1 MRKSNRKSESGFTLI
16 EAIVVIAITGIVGAV
31 VAIFIRSPVDGYI
44 DSVNRAELTDE
55 ADTAL
60 RRMARD
66 VRLALPNSIRV
77 NNTGQFVEF
86 LPTSTGGRYLDVQD
100 DPNGNF
106 LSFTN
111 GADATFVNVGPALPI
126 TVGSHIVVFNLGQ
139 GMAPADAYAGGNRA
153 QVSAVDGNL
162 ITMASNPFAG
172 NDVLQSPSRRFQ
184 VVPPTAPVSYGCANG
199 QLRRYW
205 GYGISATQAAP
216 PTGGQMAVLATGV
229 AACAFSYQVG
239 GHEPYQLV
247 GLRLD
252 LARNG
257 ENVALFHQV
266 HVSNTP

>member
-1 MRKSNRKSESGFTLI
+1 MRETNSKSESGFTLV
-16 EAIVVIAITGIVGAV
+16 EAIVVIAITGIVGAM

-66 VRLALPNSIRV
+66 MRLALPNSIRV
-77 NNTGQFVEF
+77 NNTGDFVEF
-86 LPTSTGGRYLDVQD
+86 LATSTGGRYLDVQD
-100 DPNGNF
+100 DPAGNF

-111 GADATFVNVGPALPI
+111 GADTTFVNVGPALPI
-126 TVGSHIVVFNLGQ
+126 AVGNHIVVFNLGQ
-139 GMAPADAYAGGNRA
+139 GMAPADAG
-153 QVSAVDGNL
+153 
-162 ITMASNPFAG
+162 
-172 NDVLQSPSRRFQ
+172 RRFQ
-184 VVPPTAPVSYGCANG
+184 VVTTPVSYGCAG
-199 QLRRYW
+199 GVLRRHW
-205 GYGISATQAAP
+205 GYAITTAQAAP
-216 PTGGQMAVLATGV
+216 PVGGQQAVLATGV
-229 AACAFSYQVG
+229 AGCAFSYQAS